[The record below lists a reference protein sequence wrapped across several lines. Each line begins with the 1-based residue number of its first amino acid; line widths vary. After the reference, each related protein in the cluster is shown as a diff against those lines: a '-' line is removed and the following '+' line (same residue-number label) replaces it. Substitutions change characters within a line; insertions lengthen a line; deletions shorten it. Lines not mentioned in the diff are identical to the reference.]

1 MFAFVFGRIY
11 HFKNPFGES
20 SQGIWCLVLISCDAA
35 KTIFLG
41 FTVFLC
47 LVGGA
52 SKAPIPVHFQTNPF
66 LAARSVGCQIQRKVN
81 HRLVC

>member
-20 SQGIWCLVLISCDAA
+20 SQGIWCRVLISCDAA

-52 SKAPIPVHFQTNPF
+52 SKVPIPVHFQTNPF